1 MIYLDGAANYP
12 LLPCAKKAMAEV
24 METNFGN
31 ASALHSS
38 GISAKNLIEEA
49 RESIAMLINAEPEE
63 IIFTSGGSESNNT
76 IIYTFEN
83 KNIIASAIEHPS
95 ILEPAKH
102 YAKHLTILPVD
113 EDGIVKES
121 QLQYISDSK
130 TLVSI
135 MFANNELGTIEPL
148 EKIFKEKPKNVFY
161 HSDLTQAVGKIPIDV
176 KKLNLDYATISAHK
190 IGGPIGIG
198 ALYVKK
204 GSPFKPLIMGGHQE
218 NGKRAGTYPTI
229 QIAGFKAAADHVIE
243 NHTYKIY
250 RERVTKLR
258 NSLAERILKEIPY
271 SSINTPLENSLSNIL
286 NVSFQAAEGESIQL
300 YLDLK
305 GNIEVST
312 GSACASGDGQPS
324 HVIMAAKNNAEI
336 AHSSIRFSF
345 TLDSTEKDIDEI
357 MKYLPKIIKNLQE
370 ISTIKPKEQE

>member
-12 LLPCAKKAMAEV
+12 LLPCVKEAMIKAM
-24 METNFGN
+24 NSDFGN

-49 RESIAMLINAEPEE
+49 RISVAKLVNAEPEE
-63 IIFTSGGSESNNT
+63 IIFTSGGSEANNT
-76 IIYTFEN
+76 TIHTFEN
-83 KNIIASAIEHPS
+83 QTIIVSAIEHPS
-95 ILEPAKH
+95 ILEPAKQ
-102 YAKHLTILPVD
+102 YAKHLAILPVD

-121 QLQYISDSK
+121 QLQYISDSE

-135 MFANNELGTIEPL
+135 MLANNELGTIEPL

-161 HSDLTQAVGKIPIDV
+161 HSDLTQAVGKIPINV

-198 ALYVKK
+198 ALYIKK
-204 GSPFKPLIMGGHQE
+204 GSPLIPLIMGGHQE
-218 NGKRAGTYPTI
+218 HGNRAGTYPTI
-229 QIAGFKAAADHVIE
+229 QIAGFKAAADYVLE
-243 NHTYKIY
+243 NHTCKIY
-250 RERVTKLR
+250 NERVRKLR
-258 NSLAERILKEIPY
+258 NNLANRILKDVPF
-271 SSINTPLENSLSNIL
+271 SSINTPLGNSLPNIL

-300 YLDLK
+300 YLDLE
-305 GNIEVST
+305 GNIKVST
-312 GSACASGDGQPS
+312 SSACAAGDGKPS
-324 HVIMAAKNNAEI
+324 HVIMATKNDAEI

-357 MKYLPKIIKNLQE
+357 IKYLPKIIKNLQE
-370 ISTIKPKEQE
+370 ISTIKPKEQK